1 MYKKKNREIIIGS
14 NNVGKIKE
22 IRDLLPKTYKVF
34 SPKDFKLKSPK
45 ENGKSFL
52 QNSLIKAEY
61 YSKKSGKICIAD
73 DSGLEIDIL
82 DKAPGIFSA
91 RWGGQKGNFNIAIKK
106 VFREL
111 KKKDKKWKEKKI
123 VARFICALTIFGFK
137 KKPIH
142 SLGIIEGMISK
153 SKKGKNGFGYD
164 PIFIPEG
171 RKKTF
176 GQMKPSDK
184 YKIDHRFKA
193 FKKIKK
199 FF

>member
-1 MYKKKNREIIIGS
+1 MVSISYISRCIKKNREIIIGS
-14 NNVGKIKE
+14 NNAGKIKE

-82 DKAPGIFSA
+82 NKAPGIFSA
-91 RWGGQKGNFNIAIKK
+91 RWGGRKSNFNIAIKK

-111 KKKDKKWKEKKI
+111 NKK
-123 VARFICALTIFGFK
+123 T
-137 KKPIH
+137 
-142 SLGIIEGMISK
+142 
-153 SKKGKNGFGYD
+153 KNGKK
-164 PIFIPEG
+164 
-171 RKKTF
+171 RK
-176 GQMKPSDK
+176 
-184 YKIDHRFKA
+184 
-193 FKKIKK
+193 
-199 FF
+199 